1 MEWTKFLLGGAAI
14 GLVVGMWKQ
23 IRAAAWKI
31 CSMFVQEVELR
42 DSTVAAAVAGYLM
55 KHYRRLGPATREY
68 SAAID
73 YHVRD
78 GQRRLGNIAYER
90 FGNQSLLLRAG
101 WRPVFFEAA
110 DSAGGVYPEVAAG
123 GGQKPASA
131 QSNATARLWFVRGT
145 IDSDRLIADAV
156 QQWNQVGWEL
166 SDRGAGGRR
175 RFFIRYVPS
184 VKDKAGAG
192 GVASSW
198 QYFHNIRLLDLEPG
212 AIGLGARCAGGMLER
227 LFFPDEMQPLI
238 DEVKIWRKSQDWY
251 ESRGIPW
258 KRGWLLYGKP
268 GTGKTALASAFA
280 HDLDLPIFVF
290 HLAELGNL
298 ELMSEWKAMLASAPC
313 IALIEDMDAVFHGRE
328 NVSRRAGAAG
338 TGEAEAP
345 RGHQALLSF
354 DVLLNCIDGVDR
366 AEGVF
371 TIVTTNHVEWIDP
384 ALGQPVARDDG
395 SYEFVSTRPG
405 RIDRA
410 ISLAEMKP
418 YVQHRMAA
426 HILAGLPEAHDAMMR
441 DLAAHPDRKETP
453 AQFQQRCNQ
462 LALQQF
468 WQAGTTTSAAPGT
481 SASAGAGPD
490 AASGREPRGAAKPA
504 SLHGPNG
511 EPHGAR
517 RADLLEP

>member
-23 IRAAAWKI
+23 IKAAAWRFGSI
-31 CSMFVQEVELR
+31 VVQEVELR
-42 DSTVAAAVAGYLM
+42 DSTLAAAVAGYLV
-55 KHYRRLGPATREY
+55 KHYRRLGPAAREY

-90 FGNQSLLLRAG
+90 FGNHSLLLRAG

-110 DSAGGVYPEVAAG
+110 DSSAGVYPEVAAG
-123 GGQKPASA
+123 GAQKPASV
-131 QSNATARLWFVRGT
+131 QSNAAARLWFVRGT
-145 IDSDRLIADAV
+145 IDSDRLIAAAI
-156 QQWNQVGWEL
+156 QEWNQVGWEL
-166 SDRGAGGRR
+166 SDKAAGGRR

-184 VKDKAGAG
+184 AKDKGGAG

-212 AIGLGARCAGGMLER
+212 AIGLGARCAGGMLDR

-238 DEVKIWRKSQDWY
+238 EEVKIWRKSQDWY

-290 HLAELGNL
+290 NLAELNNL

-328 NVSRRAGAAG
+328 NISRRAGAASL
-338 TGEAEAP
+338 GELEAL
-345 RGHQALLSF
+345 RGQQGLLSF

-371 TIVTTNHVEWIDP
+371 TIVTTNHVDCIDP
-384 ALGQPVARDDG
+384 ALGQPVARGDG

-410 ISLAEMKP
+410 IELAEMKP
-418 YVQHRMAA
+418 CVQKRMAA
-426 HILAGLPEAHDAMMR
+426 HILAGLPEAHEAMMR
-441 DLAAHPDRKETP
+441 DLEAHPDRKETP

-468 WQAGTTTSAAPGT
+468 WQIGALRSAG
-481 SASAGAGPD
+481 SASAGAM
-490 AASGREPRGAAKPA
+490 ASAGSASAGAMA
-504 SLHGPNG
+504 SAGASANG
-511 EPHGAR
+511 ESNGAR
-517 RADLLEP
+517 HVDRLEP